1 MRVDGVAFES
11 PAGLEDSTSYS
22 YQARASYEELTIEFE
37 LPVGRATP
45 AELVMAD
52 IHEGLAGYFAAE
64 FSVVA
69 RGDQPFVGQLGKF
82 LTYELDGSEPVVS
95 KIIVANTARPDGPV
109 GTAKGGECPK
119 QAGDWIKLAWSG
131 APATLAAA
139 GGSIDAVV
147 DPIIASVVP
156 IQGAGQRA
164 PATVL
169 PGHVR
174 HQAGDWVL
182 DVPAHLRGP
191 RTFIYEDIDI
201 ELRVELTVLDD
212 GAPEPTL
219 EPGVAVAGGEE
230 LSRTEHALADG
241 ARVDLD
247 VRSDSDPNGESTL
260 ILAKRKVELTGARAV
275 TQRWVAI
282 SATSPARDG
291 ARLRSIIDDLLA
303 SVHAEEPV

>member
-22 YQARASYEELTIEFE
+22 YQAPSSHEELTLEFE

-45 AELVMAD
+45 AEIVIAD
-52 IHEGLAGYFAAE
+52 VHEGLAGYFAAE
-64 FSVVA
+64 FVLVA
-69 RGDQPFVGQLGKF
+69 RGDQPFVGQPGKF
-82 LTYELDGSEPVVS
+82 LTYRLDGSEQVVS
-95 KIIVANTARPDGPV
+95 KIIVANTARPDGSV
-109 GTAKGGECPK
+109 
-119 QAGDWIKLAWSG
+119 GDWIKLAWS
-131 APATLAAA
+131 AALASA
-139 GGSIDAVV
+139 GGSVDAIV
-147 DPIIASVVP
+147 DPIIASVAPVE
-156 IQGAGQRA
+156 RA

-182 DVPAHLRGP
+182 DVPAHLLGP

-201 ELRVELTVLDD
+201 ELRVELSVLQA
-212 GAPEPTL
+212 GAHEPTL

-230 LSRTEHALADG
+230 LSRTEHTLADG

-260 ILAKRKVELTGARAV
+260 ILAKRKVELVGGGV
-275 TQRWVAI
+275 GTQRWVVI

-303 SVHAEEPV
+303 SVHADAGTV

>member
-22 YQARASYEELTIEFE
+22 YQAPSSHEELTLEFE

-45 AELVMAD
+45 AEIVMTD
-52 IHEGLAGYFAAE
+52 VHEGLAGYFAAE
-64 FSVVA
+64 FVLVA
-69 RGDQPFVGQLGKF
+69 RGDQPFVGQPGKF
-82 LTYELDGSEPVVS
+82 LTYRLDGSEQVVS

-119 QAGDWIKLAWSG
+119 QAGDWIKLAWS
-131 APATLAAA
+131 ASPAALASA
-139 GGSIDAVV
+139 GGSVDAIV

-156 IQGAGQRA
+156 VERA

-182 DVPAHLRGP
+182 DVPAHLLGP

-201 ELRVELTVLDD
+201 ELRVELSVLQA

-230 LSRTEHALADG
+230 LSRTEHTLADG

-260 ILAKRKVELTGARAV
+260 ILAKRKVELVGGGV
-275 TQRWVAI
+275 GTQRWVVI

-291 ARLRSIIDDLLA
+291 ARLRSIIDVLLA
-303 SVHAEEPV
+303 SVHAEAETV

>member
-22 YQARASYEELTIEFE
+22 YQAPSSHEELTLEFE

-45 AELVMAD
+45 AEIVITD
-52 IHEGLAGYFAAE
+52 VHEGLAGYFAAE
-64 FSVVA
+64 FVLVA
-69 RGDQPFVGQLGKF
+69 RGDQPFVGQPGKF
-82 LTYELDGSEPVVS
+82 LTYRLDGSEQVVS

-109 GTAKGGECPK
+109 GTAKG
-119 QAGDWIKLAWSG
+119 DWIKLAWS
-131 APATLAAA
+131 AAMAGA
-139 GGSIDAVV
+139 GGSVDAIV

-156 IQGAGQRA
+156 VERA
-164 PATVL
+164 SATVL

-182 DVPAHLRGP
+182 DVPAHLLGP

-201 ELRVELTVLDD
+201 ELRVELSVLQAD
-212 GAPEPTL
+212 APEPTL

-230 LSRTEHALADG
+230 LSRTEHTLTDG

-260 ILAKRKVELTGARAV
+260 ILAKRKVELVGGGAG
-275 TQRWVAI
+275 TQRWVVI

-303 SVHAEEPV
+303 SVHADAGTV

>member
-11 PAGLEDSTSYS
+11 PTGLEDSTSYS
-22 YQARASYEELTIEFE
+22 YQAPSSHEELTLEFE
-37 LPVGRATP
+37 LPVGRGTP
-45 AELVMAD
+45 AELVMTD
-52 IHEGLAGYFAAE
+52 VHEGLAGYFAAE
-64 FSVVA
+64 FVLVD
-69 RGDQPFVGQLGKF
+69 RGDQPFVGQPGKF
-82 LTYELDGSEPVVS
+82 LTNRLDGSEQVVS
-95 KIIVANTARPDGPV
+95 KIIVANTARPDG
-109 GTAKGGECPK
+109 
-119 QAGDWIKLAWSG
+119 DWIKLAWS
-131 APATLAAA
+131 AASASA
-139 GGSIDAVV
+139 GGSVDAIV

-156 IQGAGQRA
+156 VERA

-182 DVPAHLRGP
+182 DVPAHLLGP

-201 ELRVELTVLDD
+201 ELRVELSVLQA

-230 LSRTEHALADG
+230 LSRTEHTLADG

-260 ILAKRKVELTGARAV
+260 ILAKRKVELAGGGAG
-275 TQRWVAI
+275 TQRWVVI

-303 SVHAEEPV
+303 SVRAEAETV